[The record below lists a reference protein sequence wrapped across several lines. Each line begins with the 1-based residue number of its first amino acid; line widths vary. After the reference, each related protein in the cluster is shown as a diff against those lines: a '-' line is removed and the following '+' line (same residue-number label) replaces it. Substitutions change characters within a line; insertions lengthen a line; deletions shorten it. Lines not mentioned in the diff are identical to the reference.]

1 MPIYEKKKIMYE
13 INKFE
18 SGKGGWYVVRVMHVH
33 ECKKKS
39 DHLFYLVSKYLCLW
53 MDMLIK
59 YEKETSYLSCR
70 IQTQIKFMYVP
81 LFYQLLVY
89 IFLK

>member
-33 ECKKKS
+33 VCKKKIWS
-39 DHLFYLVSKYLCLW
+39 FILFSIKVSL
-53 MDMLIK
+53 
-59 YEKETSYLSCR
+59 
-70 IQTQIKFMYVP
+70 P
-81 LFYQLLVY
+81 LNGHAN
-89 IFLK
+89 

>member
-1 MPIYEKKKIMYE
+1 MPIYEKKKLCMKLISL
-13 INKFE
+13 NL
-18 SGKGGWYVVRVMHVH
+18 GKGGWYVVRVMHVH
-33 ECKKKS
+33 VCKKKS